1 MPQPSTRVKQKTLAN
16 NADAARVFFAQWP
29 SPAIQQ
35 QLHAIAKQFQPECK
49 ARVMRAETLHL
60 TLQFIG
66 NIKRADLPKLIAA
79 ADKVA
84 TPPFTLKLEKI
95 AFWKHNRI
103 AYATLKNN
111 APILDALVSALKA
124 QLVAEG
130 VVYADTKFSPHVTLM
145 RNVDHALRTQDFP
158 AIEWQVDAFVL
169 VESEITD
176 KGAHYEILHQ
186 WPLLLTQQ

>member
-16 NADAARVFFAQWP
+16 NADAARVFFALWP

-35 QLHAIAKQFQPECK
+35 QLHAIAKQFQPEYK

-176 KGAHYEILHQ
+176 KGAHYEILC
-186 WPLLLTQQ
+186 